1 MVDKVIALF
10 AETLAIDPARV
21 QELSSPDTMREWD
34 SLATMKLIV
43 AFEDAFSVRLS
54 TREILSM
61 RTIEAIRS
69 VLRKKGVENV

>member
-43 AFEDAFSVRLS
+43 AFEEAFSVKLS

>member
-1 MVDKVIALF
+1 MADKIIDLF
-10 AETLAIDPARV
+10 SETLAIDPARV
-21 QELSSPDTMREWD
+21 QEFSSPDTIREWD

-43 AFEDAFSVRLS
+43 AVEETFSVKLS

-69 VLRKKGVENV
+69 VLRKKGVESV

>member
-10 AETLAIDPARV
+10 ADTLAIDPARV

-43 AFEDAFSVRLS
+43 AFEDAFSVKLS

>member
-10 AETLAIDPARV
+10 ADTLAIDPARV

-43 AFEDAFSVRLS
+43 AFEDAFSVKLS

-69 VLRKKGVENV
+69 VLRRKGVENV

>member
-21 QELSSPDTMREWD
+21 QELSSPDTMKEWD

-43 AFEDAFSVRLS
+43 AFEDAFSVKLS

-69 VLRKKGVENV
+69 VLRRKGVENV

>member
-1 MVDKVIALF
+1 MTDKIIEVF
-10 AETLAIDPARV
+10 SETLEIDPKRV
-21 QELSSPDTMREWD
+21 QESSSPDTIREWD

-43 AFEDAFSVRLS
+43 AVEETFGVKLS

-69 VLRKKGVENV
+69 VLRKKGVESV

>member
-21 QELSSPDTMREWD
+21 QELSSPDTMKEWD

-43 AFEDAFSVRLS
+43 AFEDAFSVKLS